1 MMKYEQWEQMSPEKK
16 FQAARWESNAET
28 NNATT
33 KQDFK
38 NIVKYLVTLIEKDE
52 CPSCQCKQVTPIKAT
67 NDELKDFIHE
77 SKRLTKADRQ
87 KTIIELLEKAKG
99 LMELELEIDSYY
111 ASMDYSSM
119 RVHESA
125 KYETGIKA
133 TEEVIKN
140 FRRL

>member
-1 MMKYEQWEQMSPEKK
+1 MKYEQWEQMSPEKK

-52 CPSCQCKQVTPIKAT
+52 CPSCQCKQ
-67 NDELKDFIHE
+67 
-77 SKRLTKADRQ
+77 
-87 KTIIELLEKAKG
+87 
-99 LMELELEIDSYY
+99 
-111 ASMDYSSM
+111 
-119 RVHESA
+119 
-125 KYETGIKA
+125 A
-133 TEEVIKN
+133 TEEVVKN

>member
-1 MMKYEQWEQMSPEKK
+1 MSDEI
-16 FQAARWESNAET
+16 
-28 NNATT
+28 
-33 KQDFK
+33 K
-38 NIVKYLVTLIEKDE
+38 N
-52 CPSCQCKQVTPIKAT
+52 
-67 NDELKDFIHE
+67 FIHE
-77 SKRLTKADRQ
+77 SKGLTKADRQ
-87 KTIIELLEKAKG
+87 KTIIELLEKTKG